1 MCGPKILDGKLAI
14 VTGGYQGI
22 GKSTAIA
29 LAEAG
34 ANIAIVDVADA
45 VEETA
50 AEIRQYGVE
59 AKAYKGS
66 VTDLEEVTQLMEQIH
81 KDFGSID
88 ILVNNAGITRD
99 NLLLRM
105 KEADWDLVLGI
116 NLKGVFNCTKAV
128 ARIMLKQRSGKI
140 VNVASVVGI
149 MGNAGQCNYSASK
162 AGVIGFTK
170 SSAREFASRGVCVN
184 AVAPGFIQTAMTDA
198 LTDDTKAQLE
208 EQIPM
213 QKLGTPEDVANV
225 VVFLAGPTSD
235 YVTGEVIRIDGGMA
249 M

>member
-1 MCGPKILDGKLAI
+1 MSGPKILDGKLAI
-14 VTGGYQGI
+14 VTGGCQGI

-29 LAEAG
+29 LAEVG

-59 AKAYKGS
+59 VKAYKCS
-66 VTDLEEVTQLMEQIH
+66 VMNLDEVTQAVEQIH

-99 NLLLRM
+99 GLLLRM
-105 KEADWDLVLGI
+105 KEEDWDLVLGI

-149 MGNAGQCNYSASK
+149 TGNAGQCNYSASK

-184 AVAPGFIQTAMTDA
+184 AVAPGFIQTAMTDSLA
-198 LTDDTKAQLE
+198 DDTKAQLE
-208 EQIPM
+208 QQIPM

>member
-1 MCGPKILDGKLAI
+1 MSGAKILDGKLAI
-14 VTGGYQGI
+14 VTGGCQGI

-34 ANIAIVDVADA
+34 ANIAIIDVAEA

-50 AEIRQYGVE
+50 AEIRQYGVQV
-59 AKAYKGS
+59 KAYRAS
-66 VTDLEEVTQLMEQIH
+66 VMDFAEITQGIEQIH

-105 KEADWDLVLGI
+105 KEEDWDLVLGI

-149 MGNAGQCNYSASK
+149 TGNAGQCNYSASK

-184 AVAPGFIQTAMTDA
+184 AIAPGFIQTAMTDS
-198 LTDDTKAQLE
+198 LGDDTKLQLE
-208 EQIPM
+208 QQIPM
-213 QKLGTPEDVANV
+213 QKLGSPEDVANV
-225 VVFLAGPTSD
+225 VVFLSGPASD

>member
-1 MCGPKILDGKLAI
+1 MPGPKILDGKLAI
-14 VTGGYQGI
+14 VTGGCQGI

-59 AKAYKGS
+59 VKAYKGS
-66 VTDLEEVTQLMEQIH
+66 VMDLDEVTQAVAQIH

-99 NLLLRM
+99 SLLLRM
-105 KEADWDLVLGI
+105 KEEDWDLVLGV

-128 ARIMLKQRSGKI
+128 ARIMLKQCSGKI
-140 VNVASVVGI
+140 INVASVVGI
-149 MGNAGQCNYSASK
+149 TGNAGQCNYSASK

-184 AVAPGFIQTAMTDA
+184 AVAPGFIQTAMTDT

-208 EQIPM
+208 QQIPM
-213 QKLGTPEDVANV
+213 RKLGMPEDVANV

>member
-1 MCGPKILDGKLAI
+1 MSGPKILDGKLAI
-14 VTGGYQGI
+14 VTGGCQGI

-34 ANIAIVDVADA
+34 ANIAIIDVADA
-45 VEETA
+45 VEDTA

-59 AKAYKGS
+59 VKAYKCS
-66 VTDLEEVTQLMEQIH
+66 VMDFDEVMQAVEQIH

-99 NLLLRM
+99 SLLLRM
-105 KEADWDLVLGI
+105 KEEDWDLVLGI

-140 VNVASVVGI
+140 VNIASVVGI
-149 MGNAGQCNYSASK
+149 TGNAGQCNYSASK

-184 AVAPGFIQTAMTDA
+184 AVAPGFIQTAMTDNLA
-198 LTDDTKAQLE
+198 DDTKAQLE
-208 EQIPM
+208 QQIPM
-213 QKLGTPEDVANV
+213 RKLGTPEDVANV